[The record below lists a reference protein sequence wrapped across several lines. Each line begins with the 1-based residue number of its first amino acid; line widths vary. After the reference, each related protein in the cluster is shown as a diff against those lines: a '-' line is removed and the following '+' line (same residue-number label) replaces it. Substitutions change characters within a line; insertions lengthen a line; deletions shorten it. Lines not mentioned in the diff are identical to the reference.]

1 MINRRGFTLIEMMV
15 VLAIFSVVTVVIV
28 DIFMMASR
36 AQRRTLAIQ
45 RIQSDARY
53 SMEAMAKE
61 IKMDTIDYNFYGG
74 TISDGPQDTLA
85 LRDADDNSIIFKK
98 SAENCPTGTINC
110 LVVSL
115 DGGTTWASITAK
127 GINVEDLKFYIGPS
141 KDPFRLVKIGE
152 VYTYET
158 DNQPRVTIV
167 LATKGVGGR
176 AEEQQTVY
184 LQTTVSNRIY
194 RR

>member
-1 MINRRGFTLIEMMV
+1 MKKQGFTLIEMMV
-15 VLAIFSVVTVVIV
+15 VLAIFSIVTVVIV

-36 AQRRTLAIQ
+36 AQRRTLAVQ

-53 SMEAMAKE
+53 SMEAITRE
-61 IKMDTIDYNFYGG
+61 IKMDNIDYNFYGG
-74 TISDGPQDTLA
+74 TISSEPQDVLA

-98 SAENCPTGTINC
+98 STENCPVGTTNC

-115 DGGTTWASITAK
+115 DGGTTWESITSK
-127 GINVEDLKFYIGPS
+127 GINVLDLKFYIDPS
-141 KDPFRLVKIGE
+141 KDPFKLVKIGE
-152 VYTYET
+152 AYTYET
-158 DNQPRVTIV
+158 DNQPRVTVV
-167 LATKGVGGR
+167 LVTEGIGGR
-176 AEEQQTVY
+176 VEEQQTVY